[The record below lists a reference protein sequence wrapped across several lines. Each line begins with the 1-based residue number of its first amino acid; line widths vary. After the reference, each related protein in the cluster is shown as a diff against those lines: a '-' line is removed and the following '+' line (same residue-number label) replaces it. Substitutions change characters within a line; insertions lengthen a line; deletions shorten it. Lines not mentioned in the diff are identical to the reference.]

1 MSASST
7 GVPNVLIVED
17 EMVLRMRAVDI
28 VEDAG
33 FRSVEAVNAD
43 EAMSILESRSD
54 ISLLFTDIQMPGSM
68 DGLKLAHAVHSRWP
82 DIKIILVSGQV
93 KPSDAERP
101 ADSRFFGKPL
111 GDAANDHR
119 IAGDGGRRRAE
130 NRSKAA
136 RSAQADEHRH
146 AAAAPIDPPLSAHEA
161 ALSAEND
168 SLRLLLEQAGID
180 AKALLAQAGIDA
192 KEREAA
198 DKLQKLILGEL
209 HHRIKNTLATV
220 SAIASQSF
228 RAAPSIEHGQKAM
241 EGRLAALGRAHDL
254 LMQISWSNASLTH
267 TLSGATEPYESQGT
281 RRFHFNGPDIRIT
294 SGAVIALA
302 MTFNELCTNTTKFG
316 ALSVPTGRVE
326 IAWTIDDDKQRMRL
340 TWTEKGGP
348 PVQPPERRS
357 FGTRMMESL
366 GQQLN
371 GQVQLRYDP
380 TGFVYALDVPLGSLI
395 AAADDRDHRHALGR
409 RSVFRLT
416 AFDGSSAVN
425 AAACCNSRRNSSR
438 RSWIEAM
445 TSPVACPSPINAA
458 SDNCRLASMVS
469 GTASVTP
476 IR

>member
-1 MSASST
+1 
-7 GVPNVLIVED
+7 VVED
-17 EMVLRMRAVDI
+17 EMVLRMRAADI

-33 FRSVEAVNAD
+33 FTPVEAVNAD
-43 EAMSILESRSD
+43 EAIAILESRSD
-54 ISLLFTDIQMPGSM
+54 IAVLFTDIQMPGSM
-68 DGLKLAHAVHSRWP
+68 DGLKLAHAVHARWP
-82 DIKIILVSGQV
+82 DIKIVLVSGQV

-111 GDAANDHR
+111 GVEQM
-119 IAGDGGRRRAE
+119 IAELQAMVGAGALEILPGAHM
-130 NRSKAA
+130 AP
-136 RSAQADEHRH
+136 ADESRPGVPVD
-146 AAAAPIDPPLSAHEA
+146 ALPRSAHEV

-228 RAAPSIEHGQKAM
+228 RTATSIEHGQTAM
-241 EGRLAALGRAHDL
+241 EGRLVALGRAHDL

-267 TLSGATEPYESQGT
+267 TFSDATEPYDSQGA

-302 MTFNELCTNTTKFG
+302 MTLNELCTNTTKFG
-316 ALSVPTGRVE
+316 ALSNANGRVE
-326 IAWTIDDDKQRMRL
+326 IAWTIDEEKQRMRL

-348 PVQPPERRS
+348 PVQRPTRRS

-371 GQVQLRYDP
+371 GRVQLSYDP
-380 TGFVYALDVPLGSLI
+380 SGFVYFLDVPLKSI
-395 AAADDRDHRHALGR
+395 VAA
-409 RSVFRLT
+409 V
-416 AFDGSSAVN
+416 
-425 AAACCNSRRNSSR
+425 
-438 RSWIEAM
+438 
-445 TSPVACPSPINAA
+445 
-458 SDNCRLASMVS
+458 
-469 GTASVTP
+469 
-476 IR
+476 